1 MAAKSVV
8 ESLEEEIIS
17 LREELK
23 EHKKGSPEYDKIIS
37 DLCKMTTQY
46 NDLIKTDYDYWSKQE
61 DRSNEYDLKKKQME
75 YDRRDRFIKNTLT
88 GISIFGGFGI
98 TIWGALTSMAFEK
111 TDNFTSSAGRE
122 FVRKILSFYK

>member
-1 MAAKSVV
+1 MAAKVV
-8 ESLEEEIIS
+8 DSLEEEIIS

-23 EHKKGSPEYDKIIS
+23 DRKKGSPEYEKIVS
-37 DLCKMTTQY
+37 DLCKLITQY

-61 DRSNEYDLKKKQME
+61 DRNNEYDLKKKQMV
-75 YDRRDRFIKNTLT
+75 YDRRDRVVKNTLT
-88 GISIFGGFGI
+88 GVSIFGGFAI

-122 FVRKILSFYK
+122 FVRKILSFYSK